1 MQLRRRQILA
11 AAAAGAV
18 GLGAR
23 ARAAGDV
30 LARVKAAGELRVG
43 TETFF
48 APFDFL
54 DAGQHKG
61 LNVDLFAALG
71 QDWGVKITWV
81 DLPWDSVL
89 PGLEAGKFDLV
100 AGPATITRKRMERY
114 RFTVPIAD
122 ATVAILKGAKETGII
137 KPADIAGKVVGA
149 GKATAQLAQLRDYA
163 ATLSPAPTIREYV
176 DYSTAYA
183 DLAAGRVV
191 AVANSITNIAYV
203 ARQRPEVFAV
213 VQPPFGQKSY
223 FGYMGRKDPDYASLM
238 DAVDATILK
247 FKKDGRLGQWQQAWF
262 GVTFETPDQVPTP
275 NV

>member
-1 MQLRRRQILA
+1 MSMQLRRRQILA

-149 GKATAQLAQLRDYA
+149 GKA
-163 ATLSPAPTIREYV
+163 IREYV